1 MKLVIRVKL
10 LPTPQ
15 QASALQA
22 TLHACNEAANH
33 ASRCAFT
40 TGIRERARLKKP
52 QRVTLNSWAFGQLGS
67 FIAYKARKAGVPVV
81 HVNPAYTS
89 QECSQCHHIDKRN
102 RPRQAVFTCRSCG
115 FVEHADLNAS
125 HTIAQRGWWMWVC
138 GAESQVPVLR
148 LVA

>member
-1 MKLVIRVKL
+1 MANGFAFR
-10 LPTPQ
+10 PDRPRQ
-15 QASALQA
+15 
-22 TLHACNEAANH
+22 EAA
-33 ASRCAFT
+33 A
-40 TGIRERARLKKP
+40 
-52 QRVTLNSWAFGQLGS
+52 
-67 FIAYKARKAGVPVV
+67 AGD
-81 HVNPAYTS
+81 S